1 MNSLLQLAEETKKE
15 LLYHI
20 IPFWMS
26 LRDERYGGY
35 YGWLSYDLKLDKQ
48 AEKGCILNS
57 RITWFFANAYT
68 LYKDGGI
75 TGEEC
80 QAAGYSPERLLEE
93 AKHGYAFLTEH
104 CIDRENGG
112 IYWSLKYD
120 GTPLDTTKHTYN
132 QAFCIYALSSY
143 YEASGDKEALALALE
158 LFDIIEKRCTDEVG
172 YLEAFT
178 RDFRPES
185 NEKLSE
191 NGVLADKTM
200 NTLLHVFEA
209 YTELYRVSGEP
220 KVRERLA
227 WMLGIFAEKV
237 YNPAKHRQEVFFD
250 AQYRTILDL
259 HSYGH
264 DIETAWLMD
273 KGLDVLN
280 DTAWRERMSPI
291 TADLVA
297 EVYRTAFNG
306 ESFANEC
313 EKGVVN
319 THRIWWVQAEALVG
333 FLNAWQRMPEH
344 EEYLKAA
351 LCQWEFIKKYV
362 IDGRDGSEWFWEV
375 NEDGSPI
382 LGRPIVEPWKCPYH
396 NGRMCIEV
404 IRRASANL

>member
-35 YGWLSYDLKLDKQ
+35 YGWLSYDLELGKQ

-80 QAAGYSPERLLEE
+80 QAAGYGPERLLEE

-158 LFDIIEKRCTDEVG
+158 LFDIIEKRCTDAVG

-280 DTAWRERMSPI
+280 DTAWRERMSSI

-351 LCQWEFIKKYV
+351 FCQWEFIKKYV
-362 IDGRDGSEWFWEV
+362 IDSRKGSEWFWEV

-382 LGRPIVEPWKCPYH
+382 PGRPIVEPWKCPYH
-396 NGRMCIEV
+396 NGRMCMEV